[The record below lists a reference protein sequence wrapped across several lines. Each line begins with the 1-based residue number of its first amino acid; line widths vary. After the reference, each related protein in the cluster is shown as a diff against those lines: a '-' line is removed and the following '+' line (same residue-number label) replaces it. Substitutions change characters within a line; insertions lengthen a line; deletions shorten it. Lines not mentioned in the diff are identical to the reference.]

1 MGIFTSQN
9 KSLQELPKPSSID
22 IGVIRGSDLGEI
34 ESHNSFSIS
43 EPNVK
48 KKIFVK
54 MDHYR
59 EAIDI
64 VEKIKEKDREIAIPD
79 VAQRILLEHFAP
91 SAVII
96 NEKGDIVHK
105 YRGKA
110 EVEFLRKKGYLK
122 NIEEEF

>member
-64 VEKIKEKDREIAIPD
+64 VEKIKEKIKDIDRLVSDMQRMKTQEDEYLAKWHSEMEHVKTKLNKMDEILYDI
-79 VAQRILLEHFAP
+79 E
-91 SAVII
+91 
-96 NEKGDIVHK
+96 NE
-105 YRGKA
+105 
-110 EVEFLRKKGYLK
+110 
-122 NIEEEF
+122 